1 MSRYL
6 RVRTFVV
13 TGAIA
18 AALAAPAP
26 ASAGVLVADATGCE
40 SQAFS
45 QPFLPWADP
54 ASYTLQPG
62 GDFEAGSRK
71 WFGGTVVSGNEPWSV
86 GAASDSGSLHLSAGN
101 ASVSPSICVGIE
113 HPDIR
118 FFAKG
123 SSPAA
128 TLRVEVLFEDA
139 AGNVQSAPIG
149 AVTGTGDWALTPPF
163 AIVANLLPLLPG
175 SHTAVAFK
183 LTAVTGCW
191 KVDDFYVD
199 PFARY

>member
-1 MSRYL
+1 MSRSL
-6 RVRTFVV
+6 RARTFLT
-13 TGAIA
+13 TGAVA
-18 AALAAPAP
+18 AALAAPSP
-26 ASAGVLVADATGCE
+26 ASAGVLVADAPACE
-40 SQAFS
+40 SQVLS

-54 ASYTLQPG
+54 ASYTLHPG
-62 GDFEAGSRK
+62 GNFEGASTK
-71 WFGGTVVSGNEPWSV
+71 WIGGTLVSGNEPWYI
-86 GAASDSGSLHLSAGN
+86 GAPSDSGSLHVSAGN

-123 SSPAA
+123 STPSA

-139 AGNVQSAPIG
+139 AGSVQSAPIG
-149 AVTGTGDWALTPPF
+149 TVAGTGDWMLTPPI

-183 LTAVTGCW
+183 LTAVSGYW

-199 PFARY
+199 PFARH

>member
-1 MSRYL
+1 MSRSL
-6 RVRTFVV
+6 RVRTFFV

-18 AALAAPAP
+18 AALAAPSA
-26 ASAGVLVADATGCE
+26 ASAGALVADATGCE

-62 GDFEAGSRK
+62 GDFEAGSTK
-71 WFGGTVVSGNEPWSV
+71 WDGGTVVSGNEPWSV
-86 GAASDSGSLHLSAGN
+86 GSASDSRSLNLSAGN

-118 FFAKG
+118 FFANG

-128 TLRVEVLFEDA
+128 RLRVDVLFEDA

-149 AVTGTGDWALTPPF
+149 AVAGTGDWALTPPF
-163 AIVANLLPLLPG
+163 AIIANLLPLLPG

-183 LTAVTGCW
+183 LTAVSGCW
-191 KVDDFYVD
+191 RVDDFYVD
-199 PFARY
+199 PYTRW

>member
-1 MSRYL
+1 MARSL
-6 RVRTFVV
+6 RVKSFLVA
-13 TGAIA
+13 GAA
-18 AALAAPAP
+18 VAALAAPSA
-26 ASAGVLVADATGCE
+26 ANAGVLVADATSCA
-40 SQAFS
+40 SQTFS

-54 ASYTLQPG
+54 ASYTLHPG
-62 GDFEAGSRK
+62 GDFEGGPQKWDGGS
-71 WFGGTVVSGNEPWSV
+71 VVSGNEPWSV
-86 GAASDSGSLHLSAGN
+86 GSSSDSRSLNLSGGS

-128 TLRVEVLFEDA
+128 TLRVEVMFEDA

-149 AVTGTGDWALTPPF
+149 TVAGTGDWALTPPF

-175 SHTAVAFK
+175 SHTAVAFR
-183 LTAVTGCW
+183 LTAVSGCW
-191 KVDDFYVD
+191 KIDDFYVD
-199 PFARY
+199 PFTRW